1 MVVNSCFKDLEG
13 GVGLKG
19 VGEFAPEAGEKRSE
33 GTMGCVHSN
42 PTRPEGYVDKKATL
56 PQNDGRQQAIYVS
69 DPTCHAQ
76 DLSSSTT
83 RQEADSAGEMTV
95 IALYDFDGLTE
106 GDLTFKKG
114 DKMRILQQSGDWWN
128 AELLPS
134 GRTGF
139 IPSNY
144 VAQTNSL
151 ETEEWFFSDVNR
163 IEAERLL
170 LSPGNTIGSFLVRD
184 SQSSKDSY
192 SLSIRDH
199 EAILGDIVKHYKIRS
214 NSSGAYFISS
224 RITFDSLLSL
234 TSHYGEHSD
243 GLCHRLIRPCNTKRP
258 GQLWQKDAWEISRDS
273 LLMKK
278 RLGAGQFGEVWL
290 AIHNN
295 RTMVAVKTMKPGTM
309 SSEAFLSEANIMK
322 TLQHPRLVRLFAV
335 VSSEPICIITEYMEN
350 GSLLDFLRSTEGSRL
365 QPNKFIDMAAQ
376 VAEGMEFLE
385 KKKFVHRDLRA
396 ANILVNDQIMCKIAD
411 FGLARVISDDEY
423 KAHEGAKFP
432 VRWTAPEAIN
442 FSSFTVKSDIW
453 SFGVLISEIFTFGRI
468 PYPGMTHP
476 ELIRKIE
483 FGYRMPQPENVP
495 SDIYALMRDCWHEH
509 PEERPTF
516 EHLKNVL
523 EDFYTATEAQYQPSF

>member
-1 MVVNSCFKDLEG
+1 
-13 GVGLKG
+13 
-19 VGEFAPEAGEKRSE
+19 
-33 GTMGCVHSN
+33 
-42 PTRPEGYVDKKATL
+42 
-56 PQNDGRQQAIYVS
+56 
-69 DPTCHAQ
+69 
-76 DLSSSTT
+76 
-83 RQEADSAGEMTV
+83 MTV

-114 DKMRILQQSGDWWN
+114 DKMRVLQQNGDWWN

-134 GRTGF
+134 GRSGF

-170 LSPGNTIGSFLVRD
+170 LSPGNTIGSFLVREC
-184 SQSSKDSY
+184 QSSKDSY

-199 EAILGDIVKHYKIRS
+199 EPSHGDIVKHYKIRS

-224 RITFDSLLSL
+224 RITFDSLQSL
-234 TSHYGEHSD
+234 TEHYQHSD
-243 GLCHRLIRPCNTKRP
+243 GLCHRLIRSCNTKRP

-278 RLGAGQFGEVWL
+278 P
-290 AIHNN
+290 IHNN
-295 RTMVAVKTMKPGTM
+295 RTKVAVKTMKPGTM

-350 GSLLDFLRSTEGSRL
+350 GSLLDFLRSTEASCL
-365 QPNKFIDMAAQ
+365 QLNKFIDMSAQ

-411 FGLARVISDDEY
+411 FGLARVINDNEY
-423 KAHEGAKFP
+423 KAQEGAKFP

-442 FSSFTVKSDIW
+442 FSSFTVKSDVW

-495 SDIYALMRDCWHEH
+495 SDIYALMLECWHEY
-509 PEERPTF
+509 PETRPTF